1 LSERDLVVH
10 LAGFAGALRAGG
22 VRVSLSDELD
32 AAQALTLV
40 DLLDRDEVRCSL
52 LVSLRIRPGDRAR
65 FDDLFDRFWVEG
77 GSPRHPA
84 AAMMRVV
91 ETRHPSAVERA
102 RQMTTAPASAPDEA
116 TTAGESDQANDGAPG
131 YSPDALLRKKPF
143 DECTREELNEM
154 EMLLARLSLKLATRR
169 SRRLIPTRGRGA
181 VDLRRS
187 FRRAIGTGGE
197 LRWLARRARAIER
210 PSLVVLC
217 DTSGSMDS
225 HARFLLT
232 FMLSLRRVA
241 RRIELFAFNTA
252 LTRLTPLLTG
262 GHTRGGSA
270 TIEGDAQSR
279 VSSVLAR
286 LAAEVPDWSGGTR
299 LGECLTEFVERYGS
313 QLVDSTATVVIVSD
327 GLDRGDPDL
336 LVRAMRAIQS
346 RAWKV
351 IWLNPLLGDSRY
363 QPLARGMQAALPF
376 VDRFAPAHNL
386 ESLERFIT
394 HLEVA

>member
-1 LSERDLVVH
+1 LTERDLVVH
-10 LAGFAGALRAGG
+10 LAGFAGALRASG

-32 AAQALTLV
+32 AAVALTLV
-40 DLLDRDEVRCSL
+40 DLLDREEVRRSL

-65 FDDLFDRFWVEG
+65 FDNLFDRCWVERA
-77 GSPRHPA
+77 SPRHQTA
-84 AAMMRVV
+84 VMVQVV
-91 ETRHPSAVERA
+91 ETQHPAPVERV
-102 RQMTTAPASAPDEA
+102 RPMTTAGASGADEA
-116 TTAGESDQANDGAPG
+116 SRPGEAEEPNDGAPG

-143 DECTREELNEM
+143 DECTREELSRM
-154 EMLLARLSLKLATRR
+154 ETLLARLSLKLATRR
-169 SRRLIPTRGRGA
+169 SRRLVPTRGRGA

-187 FRRAIGTGGE
+187 FRRAIGTSGE

-232 FMLSLRRVA
+232 FMLSLRRAA
-241 RRIELFAFNTA
+241 RHIELFAFNTT

-262 GHTRGGSA
+262 GPAKVESA
-270 TIEGDAQSR
+270 DIERDAHGR

-299 LGECLTEFVERYGS
+299 LGECLAEFVERYGS
-313 QLVDSTATVVIVSD
+313 LVDSRTTVVIVSD
-327 GLDRGDPDL
+327 GLDRGDPDIL
-336 LVRAMRAIQS
+336 ARAMRTIQS

>member
-22 VRVSLSDELD
+22 VGVSLSDELD
-32 AAQALTLV
+32 AAHALTLV
-40 DLLDRDEVRCSL
+40 DLLDRDEVRRSL
-52 LVSLRIRPGDRAR
+52 LVSLRIRPGDRGR

-77 GSPRHPA
+77 NSPRHPA
-84 AAMMRVV
+84 AVMRVV
-91 ETRHPSAVERA
+91 ETRHSSAVERA
-102 RQMTTAPASAPDEA
+102 PQMTTVRPSEPDEA
-116 TTAGESDQANDGAPG
+116 SSSGEPAQLNDGAPG

-154 EMLLARLSLKLATRR
+154 ETLLARFSLKLATRR
-169 SRRLIPTRGRGA
+169 SRRLIPTRSRGA

-197 LRWLARRARAIER
+197 LRWLARRARAVEQ

-232 FMLSLRRVA
+232 FMLSLHRVA

-262 GHTRGGSA
+262 GHGRVGSA
-270 TIEGDAQSR
+270 AVEGLAQSS

-286 LAAEVPDWSGGTR
+286 LAAEVADWSGGTR
-299 LGECLTEFVERYGS
+299 LGECLAEFVERYGS
-313 QLVDSTATVVIVSD
+313 QLLDSKATVVIVSD
-327 GLDRGDPDL
+327 GLDRGDPDIL
-336 LVRAMRAIQS
+336 IRAMRAIQS